1 MQNKAADGQPVADN
15 AAPDEAPHIVNPQQ
29 VHDGPV
35 YGSRIRDLRKKNG
48 LTLQQMSDR
57 AGLSVGFLSQLERDK
72 AVPSL
77 GSLARLAQVL
87 QVDVDHFISTPRP
100 TDGLSRAAGREV
112 FGTGPGRARYERVTT
127 VMPGSNLSGVLI
139 HMPPGCRLETTSHP
153 GEEFILVLEGEIEMT
168 LGHEVMRLVK
178 DDALHFMGDVPH
190 SSHTVGGKDAR
201 LLWAGTA
208 PNIFPKISSGPF
220 DQ

>member
-1 MQNKAADGQPVADN
+1 MKGN
-15 AAPDEAPHIVNPQQ
+15 AAIAEHAPEPVRETRASLGG
-29 VHDGPV
+29 DRPV
-35 YGSRIRDLRKKNG
+35 YGSRIRELRKKNG
-48 LTLQQMSDR
+48 LTLQHLSDR

-87 QVDVDHFISTPRP
+87 QVDIDHFISTPRP
-100 TDGLSRAAGREV
+100 SDSLSRAAGRDS

-127 VMPGSNLSGVLI
+127 VMPGSNLTGIII

-153 GEEFILVLEGEIEMT
+153 GEEFILMLEGEIEVT
-168 LGHEVMRLVK
+168 LGDVTMRMVK

-190 SSHTVGGKDAR
+190 SSRTIGKAEAR
-201 LLWAGTA
+201 ILWTGTA
-208 PNIFPKISSGPF
+208 PNIFPTVLSGPTE
-220 DQ
+220 